1 MELAIAQIMLL
12 LCERSSPSV
21 FFRVKVSSA
30 EMTAQTSG
38 VRRASSLFR
47 FRSISRARAIF
58 WLGGRAADRVGI
70 VAYLR
75 ILLVRRQDGIL
86 LIRFNQRRAV
96 QYALNEHRDALL
108 GKGLRVGC
116 ADTPADLTAKG
127 QADALTDLIGFQ
139 LAAADA
145 GVKGIALRAGG
156 FRGRNARPPVPPQTG
171 G

>member
-12 LCERSSPSV
+12 LSERSSPSV

-58 WLGGRAADRVGI
+58 LLGSRAADRVGI

-86 LIRFNQRRAV
+86 LIRFNQRGAV
-96 QYALNEHRDALL
+96 QNALNEHRDALSSV
-108 GKGLRVGC
+108 RPACWSC
-116 ADTPADLTAKG
+116 ADALADLTAKG

-139 LAAADA
+139 LAAA
-145 GVKGIALRAGG
+145 G
-156 FRGRNARPPVPPQTG
+156 RGC
-171 G
+171 